1 MGGLEAT
8 NMTTATREPITRS
21 EALSEQELARQNL
34 ARFVNRLT
42 NDGATIAQFL
52 HDTVQGEYPDAKH
65 HHRQIAAIELSAMG
79 GHRHEDMPGAA
90 ARVIREEDMPKP
102 QKPKVTLKQI
112 INKPI
117 GSYIREETHDCRTLI
132 LKLNEILDPP
142 HVFESANPAE
152 RKYQKA
158 ARIRPHHQIAAAK
171 EMIKRGIGGRSPY
184 CQPQTSPVEEKML
197 NSRLSR
203 EIREI
208 ADDGIGLAR
217 FLLEVVDNPK
227 TYGPRRTIIEDPYT
241 QTHRIWAI
249 RDLIYRAVDIP
260 WEHITPESIDACFRE
275 LDAKERQETER
286 RLAERRAAADL
297 TPEQEAEILALF
309 EQTQRENEERQAKY
323 AAKAEKQAKKSH
335 ADKADAHDYNSA
347 ANRNNAANNG
357 NAKNAALDA
366 ANRNNAA
373 NAETTSKNNANA
385 KSASANPN
393 NADANNKNGE
403 NGTSAAKDAA
413 ADPTGANNRGPTAVA
428 NALAR
433 HPEVDLDTA
442 LANHHST
449 AGIPKQNLTH
459 EQIYDAI
466 TAEANFQKRQAIIQS
481 RLHPENPDAPAGGTD
496 PKSRSP

>member
-1 MGGLEAT
+1 MGGSEAT
-8 NMTTATREPITRS
+8 NMTTATATREPITRS
-21 EALSEQELARQNL
+21 DALSEQELVRQNL

-79 GHRHEDMPGAA
+79 GHRPADMPGAA
-90 ARVIREEDMPKP
+90 ARVIPEEDLPKP

-158 ARIRPHHQIAAAK
+158 TRIRPHHQIAAAK

-184 CQPQTSPVEEKML
+184 CQSQTSPVEEKML

-260 WEHITPESIDACFRE
+260 WEHITPESIDACFRD

-286 RLAERRAAADL
+286 RLSERRAAADL
-297 TPEQEAEILALF
+297 TPEQKAEILALF
-309 EQTQRENEERQAKY
+309 EQINRENEQRQAKNA
-323 AAKAEKQAKKSH
+323 AAKDATLNGNNPRTGNILNTGNS
-335 ADKADAHDYNSA
+335 ADAGESSGNG
-347 ANRNNAANNG
+347 ANNG
-357 NAKNAALDA
+357 NIGDPTNAAPP
-366 ANRNNAA
+366 
-373 NAETTSKNNANA
+373 
-385 KSASANPN
+385 AS
-393 NADANNKNGE
+393 D
-403 NGTSAAKDAA
+403 
-413 ADPTGANNRGPTAVA
+413 RGPTAVA

-442 LANHHST
+442 LENHHST

-466 TAEANFQKRQAIIQS
+466 TAEANFQKRQAIIQR
-481 RLHPENPDAPAGGTD
+481 RLHPENPDAAPEDNAP